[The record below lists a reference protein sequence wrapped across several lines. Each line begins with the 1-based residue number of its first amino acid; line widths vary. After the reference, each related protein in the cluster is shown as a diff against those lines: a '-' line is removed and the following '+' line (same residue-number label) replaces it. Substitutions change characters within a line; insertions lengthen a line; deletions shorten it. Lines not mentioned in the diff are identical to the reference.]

1 MDLALPTGFE
11 PVIFRVRDGR
21 PGPLDDGSIS
31 LFSPSNEEAKI
42 IMAPAVRFE
51 RTFLR

>member
-1 MDLALPTGFE
+1 M
-11 PVIFRVRDGR
+11 
-21 PGPLDDGSIS
+21 S